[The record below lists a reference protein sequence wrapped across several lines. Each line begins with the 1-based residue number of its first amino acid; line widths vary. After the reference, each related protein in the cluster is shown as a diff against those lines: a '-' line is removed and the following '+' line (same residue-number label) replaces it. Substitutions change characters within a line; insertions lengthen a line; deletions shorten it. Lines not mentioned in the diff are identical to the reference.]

1 MSYLCYPII
10 LKTIEKMR
18 TNKEFNDKYNAYLE
32 EQHGGMQIQVP
43 AVLSYIDQIFNDLT
57 EIPGFQYQQIKTKF
71 GLARVHTNLEDI
83 MPFVGR
89 VINQEIEEKINFI
102 LKVEFEVEHRLAS
115 LNLDKDGKS
124 IQPV

>member
-1 MSYLCYPII
+1 
-10 LKTIEKMR
+10 MR
-18 TNKEFNDKYNAYLE
+18 TNKEFNDKYDAYLE
-32 EQHGGMQIQVP
+32 KDHGGMQIQVP

-71 GLARVHTNLEDI
+71 GLARVHTNLEEI

-102 LKVEFEVEHRLAS
+102 LKVEFEVQNRLLS
-115 LNLDKDGKS
+115 LNLDKDGRS

>member
-1 MSYLCYPII
+1 
-10 LKTIEKMR
+10 MR

-43 AVLSYIDQIFNDLT
+43 AVLSYIDEIFNDLT

-89 VINQEIEEKINFI
+89 IINQEIEEKINFI
-102 LKVEFEVEHRLAS
+102 LKVEFEVENRLQS